1 MRLSRAFVPTLRE
14 VTADAVTQSHRLML
28 RAGLIRLHAA
38 GVYVY
43 LPLGW
48 RAMRKAERIV
58 REEMDRAGAQEFMLP
73 VLTRQEIWGRSG
85 RLEEYGDLMFR
96 LTDRKGALF
105 SLAPTHEEIF
115 TELAAN
121 EVRSY
126 RDLPQ
131 IWYQIQ
137 TKFRDEERPRSGV
150 LRARQ
155 FRMKD
160 AYSFDRDEA
169 GVQVSYGAMRD
180 AYIRAFERAG
190 ITAVLAAADSGLM
203 GGSGSEE
210 FLVVS
215 PSGEAWMAQCQSC
228 GYAANVEAAE
238 ARAAPFEAPS
248 GPVEAVHT
256 PQQRTIQEVTA
267 FLELPP
273 QRLMK
278 SLLYMTVE
286 GPLMA
291 LIRGDHELSE
301 SALASVVG
309 SVPLAA
315 TPEVIEEVTGAQAG
329 FIGPQG
335 LDDGVRIVAD
345 LTLEGTHGLVTGANQ
360 DDYHVVGLEPGR
372 DFRVDG
378 YYPLREVQSGDAC
391 VRCGAPIEVL
401 AAIELG
407 HIFNLG
413 TKYSDALGAKFLDA
427 NGERRSIV
435 MGSYGIGIER
445 MVAAAIEEHS
455 DDAGIVWPLPLAPYD
470 VHILPINWAHDE
482 TRRVAMELD
491 RTLSAQGLS
500 CLLDDREL
508 RAGVKFADADLLG
521 MPLRVTIG
529 ERGLGRGEVELR
541 VRKSFEMTTAPVA
554 EGADRVRAMLERLDA
569 GEDS

>member
-1 MRLSRAFVPTLRE
+1 
-14 VTADAVTQSHRLML
+14 
-28 RAGLIRLHAA
+28 
-38 GVYVY
+38 
-43 LPLGW
+43 
-48 RAMRKAERIV
+48 
-58 REEMDRAGAQEFMLP
+58 
-73 VLTRQEIWGRSG
+73 
-85 RLEEYGDLMFR
+85 
-96 LTDRKGALF
+96 
-105 SLAPTHEEIF
+105 
-115 TELAAN
+115 
-121 EVRSY
+121 
-126 RDLPQ
+126 
-131 IWYQIQ
+131 
-137 TKFRDEERPRSGV
+137 
-150 LRARQ
+150 
-155 FRMKD
+155 
-160 AYSFDRDEA
+160 
-169 GVQVSYGAMRD
+169 
-180 AYIRAFERAG
+180 
-190 ITAVLAAADSGLM
+190 M

-238 ARAAPFEAPS
+238 ARVAPFEAPS

-455 DDAGIVWPLPLAPYD
+455 DDAGIVWPLPLAPYA

-529 ERGLGRGEVELR
+529 ERALGRGEIELR
-541 VRKSFEMTTAPVA
+541 VRKSFEMTTVPIVEA
-554 EGADRVRAMLERLDA
+554 ADRVRAMLERLDA